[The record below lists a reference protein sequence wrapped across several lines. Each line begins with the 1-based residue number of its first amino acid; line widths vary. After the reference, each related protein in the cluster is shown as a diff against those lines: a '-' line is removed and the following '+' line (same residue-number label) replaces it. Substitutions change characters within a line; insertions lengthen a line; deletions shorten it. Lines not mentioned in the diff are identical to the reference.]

1 MYTVESRMTGLTESI
16 TVGVMTATLT
26 SAGGSL
32 RYGTWSA
39 GVARRLAA
47 RLELLDAFE
56 LDELRLTSPVDV
68 VLTLLRRDD
77 AVRDERGQSAEVL
90 RLACVDPVAVPA
102 RLDDVVPFAL
112 THGELVLDLLCAPA
126 RFVPLVPVCAFA
138 IAAMTKPSAITVT
151 TWERVCAV
159 LI

>member
-1 MYTVESRMTGLTESI
+1 
-16 TVGVMTATLT
+16 MTATLT
-26 SAGGSL
+26 SDGGSL

-39 GVARRLAA
+39 GAARRLAV
-47 RLELLDAFE
+47 RLELLDAF
-56 LDELRLTSPVDV
+56 DELRLTSPVDV
-68 VLTLLRRDD
+68 RVTLLRRDD
-77 AVRDERGQSAEVL
+77 AAREGRGQLTEDL
-90 RLACVDPVAVPA
+90 RLACVDPVAAPVP
-102 RLDDVVPFAL
+102 LDDVVPFAL

-138 IAAMTKPSAITVT
+138 IAAMTTPSAITVT